1 MDRQP
6 QDKDVK
12 KVKGT
17 QPKKYYKT
25 LDKGLKKKEQTFLV
39 NKNIENQM
47 MMTITN
53 QHQVTQVQRLK
64 SLFILKSLN
73 KCMVRLEI

>member
-12 KVKGT
+12 KVNT

-25 LDKGLKKKEQTFLV
+25 LDKKTKKKRADFLRQ
-39 NKNIENQM
+39 ENLM
-47 MMTITN
+47 
-53 QHQVTQVQRLK
+53 
-64 SLFILKSLN
+64 
-73 KCMVRLEI
+73 